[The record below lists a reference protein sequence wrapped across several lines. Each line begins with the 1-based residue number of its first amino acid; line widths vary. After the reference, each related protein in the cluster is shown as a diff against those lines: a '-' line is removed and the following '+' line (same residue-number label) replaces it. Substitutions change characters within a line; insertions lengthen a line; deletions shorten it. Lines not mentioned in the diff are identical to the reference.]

1 MRKML
6 CLLLMLAMLTPCL
19 PALAEDTDALD
30 VILLS
35 SASIEPL
42 QETLRPGKAVTLRF
56 TSPVDGTVTLL
67 LRDSETL
74 ETVLPVAKDYPVTAG
89 ENQMLWNGTYEGVFA
104 PEGIYRLV
112 AQFSDGSEADTA
124 ILVGQIAPFL
134 TSISALES
142 TEDGEVHL
150 SFYASENG
158 RLTLGLWGAS
168 WSLLKNIDISAGT
181 NEVTVDAT
189 ALSPDTVAIS
199 LTLTDDTGYCS
210 NEEHVAVNPAS
221 FGILPTATPTAEPSP
236 TPSAS
241 PHADAVPHADAIP
254 YADGSSDAIP
264 HAVALAHTLAH
275 ADPEHHLHAVLRQPV

>member
-56 TSPVDGTVTLL
+56 TSPVDGTATLL

-168 WSLLKNIDISAGT
+168 WSLLENIDISAGT

-210 NEEHVAVNPAS
+210 NEEHVLS
-221 FGILPTATPTAEPSP
+221 LI
-236 TPSAS
+236 
-241 PHADAVPHADAIP
+241 HI
-254 YADGSSDAIP
+254 
-264 HAVALAHTLAH
+264 
-275 ADPEHHLHAVLRQPV
+275 